1 MDSNTKFAE
10 IDNMHLPF
18 SQVQFDIGAHEENDY
33 LIMTI
38 LLEVEKNPEW
48 WEWKDNK

>member
-1 MDSNTKFAE
+1 MMNDIRIIRE
-10 IDNMHLPF
+10 IF
-18 SQVQFDIGAHEENDY
+18 
-33 LIMTI
+33 